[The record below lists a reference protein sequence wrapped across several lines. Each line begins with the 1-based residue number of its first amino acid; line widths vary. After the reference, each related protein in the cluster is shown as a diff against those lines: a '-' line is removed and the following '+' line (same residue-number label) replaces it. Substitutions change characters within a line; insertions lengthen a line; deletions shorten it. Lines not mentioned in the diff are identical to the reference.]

1 MQGDSRKRLTWAA
14 GAAITWSMGLAAC
27 GGGGSANQGTPVLP
41 AAQTPSIG
49 AQPADASVLLG
60 GSATFSVT
68 ASGPNITYQW
78 KKNGSDIAGAT
89 TNSYTT
95 AAATSADDGTQYAVT
110 ITNAGGSVTSS
121 TAKLKLKL
129 SGDQQVYESLIVA
142 PGAGSYSLRW
152 NLNYSGG
159 EISGTNYAISDYALL
174 SASPLTQG
182 PQNSLQSAPRNLA
195 ANLALLTPTPDRVL
209 VQGAILLVPASSS
222 SSKVSYVGS
231 QVRVD
236 NFAADNSTVAYS
248 VMRSNYSSTSLTGTM
263 GTTPPELAHY
273 FNSFFSNP
281 MVLNAAGSWATG
293 SGYIKFS
300 ETNLGDRYKVFD
312 CKAATLTAAVSA
324 CATNTTLNSLLTA
337 GFTSNSDGTTYHLSD
352 GAVSTVGG
360 VTVWVATAPRP
371 QSATLSSTVEYRI
384 YFELGGNVYTGALIK
399 DGAAVGG
406 SYYVSNPNGATA
418 TDRLTFLPYAIRLNK
433 AAHDSLAAASLL

>member
-1 MQGDSRKRLTWAA
+1 MQAGSRAMWAA
-14 GAAITWSMGLAAC
+14 GAAIVVSAGLTAC
-27 GGGGSANQGTPVLP
+27 GGGGSSNQGTPVFP
-41 AAQTPSIG
+41 VAQAPSIG
-49 AQPADASVLLG
+49 TQPTDASVLLG
-60 GSATFSVT
+60 GTATFSVV
-68 ASGPNITYQW
+68 ASGPDITYQW

-89 TNSYTT
+89 SSSYTT
-95 AAATSADDGTQYAVT
+95 AATTTADDGTQYAVT
-110 ITNAGGSVTSS
+110 ITNVGGSVTSA

-129 SGDQQVYESLIVA
+129 SSDQQAFESLIVA
-142 PGAGSYSLRW
+142 PGTGSYSLRW

-174 SASPLTQG
+174 PASPLTHG
-182 PQNSLQSAPRNLA
+182 PQTSVQSAPRNLA
-195 ANLALLTPTPDRVL
+195 ANLALMTPTPDRVL
-209 VQGAILLVPASSS
+209 VQGVILLVPASGGSV
-222 SSKVSYVGS
+222 KATYVGS
-231 QVRVD
+231 QVRID
-236 NFAADNSTVAYS
+236 NLAADNTTVANS

-263 GTTPPELAHY
+263 GTTPSELAHY

-281 MVLNAAGSWATG
+281 TVLNAAGAWATG

-324 CATNTTLNSLLTA
+324 CATNTTLNTLLSS

-352 GAVSTVGG
+352 GTVSTVGG

-371 QSATLSSTVEYRI
+371 QSATLSTTVEYRI

-399 DGAAVGG
+399 DGAAIGG

-418 TDRLTFLPYAIRLNK
+418 TDRLTFLPYVIRLNK
-433 AAHDSLAAASLL
+433 AAHDSIAAASQL